1 MLEDLKPP
9 TTNRSCK
16 TGQVLETLEVKDRTI
31 LESAIAS
38 PDTWP
43 IKTLSRELR
52 KRGIELSET
61 PIANHRN
68 KSCVCFAG

>member
-9 TTNRSCK
+9 PVNRSCK
-16 TGQVLETLEVKDRTI
+16 AGQVLDSLEAKDRAI
-31 LESAIAS
+31 LESAIANA
-38 PDTWP
+38 DVWP

-52 KRGIELSET
+52 KRNIELSET

>member
-9 TTNRSCK
+9 TAHRSCK
-16 TGQVLETLEVKDRTI
+16 AGQVLDSLEAKDRAI
-31 LESAIAS
+31 LETAIAS
-38 PDTWP
+38 PDVWP

-52 KRGIELSET
+52 KRNIELSET